1 MTDAIG
7 WLEFNGVIIYQK
19 NFGVR
24 LIIGTKNG
32 DKGESKT
39 GRHFLLT
46 FVLNLNLAMKFFGPI
61 VFLALLLIDA
71 PSALAQQAGIVTAPV
86 SGQAVRG
93 VVMITGTTDVEGF
106 RLAEIAFAYQDNPT
120 GTWFLIRQTDVPVLG
135 DTLAVWDTTTITDST
150 YQLRLRIFLSDGRT
164 LDTFVSNIR
173 VRNYLP
179 VETSTPDP
187 AAPPTPPGLLPFPL
201 PTDPP
206 QPTPLPPNP
215 VAVTPPGVYRAM
227 LRGALVILALFILF
241 GLLIRIRRR

>member
-1 MTDAIG
+1 MSAPSG
-7 WLEFNGVIIYQK
+7 E
-19 NFGVR
+19 
-24 LIIGTKNG
+24 KNG
-32 DKGESKT
+32 EEGKSKIDW
-39 GRHFLLT
+39 RSRRT
-46 FVLNLNLAMKFFGPI
+46 FVLNLNLTMKPFGLI
-61 VFLALLLIDA
+61 VFLALLLMDA
-71 PSALAQQAGIVTAPV
+71 PTALAQQAGIVTAPV

-93 VVMITGTTDVEGF
+93 VVMITGTTDVDDF
-106 RLAEIAFAYQDNPT
+106 RLAEIAFAYQDDPT
-120 GTWFLIRQTDVPVLG
+120 DTWFLIKQTDVPVLG

-215 VAVTPPGVYRAM
+215 VAVTPLGVYRAM
-227 LRGALVILALFILF
+227 LRGALVILALFIIF